1 MSEVSLYVPKENG
14 DLKFLTDADIDDG
27 TSGALLV
34 DAFLDEN
41 PRNQDDVFVI
51 IDQENGVLEVVEVED
66 REPIQPKRKI
76 VVRTGGGRNGGS
88 ASEEAEDTEE
98 ERPQTRRAPAK
109 RKPQT
114 KKSSGG
120 SKASTSKPKPRGR
133 SGNKGGA
140 KPKARAKSG
149 GSKPKG
155 GAFARKAEDD

>member
-88 ASEEAEDTEE
+88 GSNEDEDAEE
-98 ERPQTRRAPAK
+98 ERPSQRSAPK
-109 RKPQT
+109 RKPGP
-114 KKSSGG
+114 KPGAKRSG
-120 SKASTSKPKPRGR
+120 SKASASKPKPRGR
-133 SGNKGGA
+133 SNKGGS

-149 GSKPKG
+149 GKPKG
-155 GAFARKAEDD
+155 GAFGRKAEDD